1 VELLKEL
8 IPRLVAR
15 DLEVVAQDP
24 SKRTYYGKVRRE
36 DLLIDW
42 EADTET
48 VLRTIR
54 AGYRFP
60 GALASGEGGE
70 DLVIL
75 SAERAEPRSA
85 SHSAEPGSVHES
97 DEGVV
102 VRTGDGWVRILSVGL
117 EGEEV
122 GDLKT
127 VAALPFLG
135 ARRPA
140 PAAS

>member
-60 GALASGEGGE
+60 GALAAGE
-70 DLVIL
+70 DGRNLVVL
-75 SAERAEPRSA
+75 KAQRAEPHRHPA
-85 SHSAEPGSVHES
+85 RAAPGSVYES
-97 DEGVV
+97 EEGVLV
-102 VRTGDGWVRILSVGL
+102 HTRDGRVQILSVGVD
-117 EGEEV
+117 GEEAEV
-122 GDLKT
+122 GS
-127 VAALPFLG
+127 ARNLPLLG
-135 ARRPA
+135 ARVPA
-140 PAAS
+140 QAYR